1 MLRVALLCVPSRL
14 ATTLG
19 TSSPAL
25 RLLSTLPNMQAVER
39 NQHEIYPF
47 ISPHAHLKN
56 AAKGKTILI
65 TGGSK
70 GIGKATA
77 VQFALAGADEVIIS
91 ARGLPSLEDA
101 RTSVRAAAPNCA
113 VTSVEADVTDP
124 ASVQRLFDNLSRT
137 PDVLVNNAGVS
148 LSQDSIVNSDIEKW
162 WADWEINVKGLYL
175 CTRAYLRALA
185 GKPGLILNVSS
196 SVSDMVSPNLSS
208 YATTKMAV
216 NRFTE
221 ATHLESAKHG
231 VRCIAFHPGGI
242 AETGMGQTAPPQFR
256 SRLYDTVDLAGGT
269 ALYLSTEPASFLS
282 GRFVF
287 SNWDMEQVEKL
298 RGEIESNDL
307 LKSRIGFG
315 DKLSMAVVPPRGA

>member
-1 MLRVALLCVPSRL
+1 M
-14 ATTLG
+14 G
-19 TSSPAL
+19 TI
-25 RLLSTLPNMQAVER
+25 ER
-39 NQHEIYPF
+39 SQHDIYPF
-47 ISPHAHLKN
+47 ISPHAHLKH

-77 VQFALAGADEVIIS
+77 LQFALASADAVIIT
-91 ARGLPSLEDA
+91 ARGLPSLKDTKA
-101 RTSVRAAAPNCA
+101 SVQAAAPHCDII
-113 VTSVEADVTDP
+113 SVAADITDP
-124 ASVQRLFDNLSRT
+124 ASVQRLFDSLPRT

-148 LSQDSIVNSDIEKW
+148 LSQDSIVNSDTDKW

-175 CTRAYLRALA
+175 CTRTYLRALA
-185 GKPGLILNVSS
+185 GKPGVILNVSS

-208 YATTKMAV
+208 YATTKTAV

-221 ATHLESAKHG
+221 AVHLEHAKQG

-269 ALYLSTEPASFLS
+269 ALYLSTEPATFLS

-298 RGEIESNDL
+298 ESEIESDGL
-307 LKSRIGFG
+307 LTSRIRFG
-315 DKLSMAVVPPRGA
+315 DKLGMNVVPPDRA